1 MQFRNCYSSCTVW
14 LQQRVVGFACRWR
27 LSHVQCCYWLIGAD
41 WRVALCE
48 CVYLRGSTPQ
58 FLVGTPPFLADQ
70 YEATYR
76 RISRVDVQ
84 FPSEP
89 QLSPEAKDLIQ
100 CMLRKNPEKRMK
112 LDQLHLHPFI
122 TKMCPPSQTAPAAA
136 AAPVR
141 APAGVAAA
149 VPQQQ

>member
-1 MQFRNCYSSCTVW
+1 M
-14 LQQRVVGFACRWR
+14 
-27 LSHVQCCYWLIGAD
+27 
-41 WRVALCE
+41 
-48 CVYLRGSTPQ
+48 YLRACASTVQ

-84 FPSEP
+84 FPAEP

-122 TKMCPPSQTAPAAA
+122 TKMCPPAQPT
-136 AAPVR
+136 PVR
-141 APAGVAAA
+141 APAAVAAA
-149 VPQQQ
+149 VQQQ